1 MKRPSTAMV
10 LAAGLGKRLAPITDT
25 TPKPLVNVAGKPLI
39 DWGLD
44 ALSAAGVSRAI
55 VNVHHLADQL
65 ERHLAKRRLPEI
77 AISDERGELL
87 ESAGGIIKA
96 LDHIGADPF
105 YVLNS
110 DTFWVDEGQSNLV
123 LLANEWDDERMD
135 ILLML
140 ATKDHAT
147 GYDGRG
153 DFHIGADGTLRRLD
167 VGETSPWIYAGAAIV
182 HPRVFADAPQGKASL
197 NRYFDK
203 AIATGRLFGMPM
215 RGQWVTVGTPDA
227 IGMAEEAVARYGTH
241 G

>member
-65 ERHLAKRRLPEI
+65 EAHLAKRRLPEI

-167 VGETSPWIYAGAAIV
+167 AGETSPWIYAGAAIV

>member
-25 TPKPLVNVAGKPLI
+25 IPKPLVNVAGKPLI

-167 VGETSPWIYAGAAIV
+167 VGETSRWIYAGAAIV

>member
-1 MKRPSTAMV
+1 LKRPSTAMV